1 MIAKFVKMFIWL
13 IFIPHGI
20 GLFVEACRAL
30 SITEEE
36 VNAIDEDM
44 IRRWEIAKNPFVQR
58 KRQLEREGVI
68 PYMEIPGEADFD
80 EEEKVETKISKIF
93 PRFKRFFSPGYN
105 LMVGYIMMWA
115 LFQIFT
121 VPCIIM
127 GHHLDSVSILFS
139 LMCIILTICGMVGF
153 FRVTLEWK
161 WKEFIQEK
169 REWLKQKVWDK
180 RRIIVLAISWGIF
193 ALLLLF
199 QLYKSY
205 TLAYADGDDAYYI
218 PISTAA
224 NLGGGM
230 YEISPYTGAPTDFD
244 IRHGLAPFPMWV
256 SFIADKMGVN
266 TAVAAHTWIPLV
278 LIPLTYIIY
287 YYIGKELLLER
298 KHYISVFM
306 NFVALLQIF
315 GNYSIYPASTFL
327 LTRTRQGKAALG
339 NIIIPFLIYLLIML
353 VKDADRKNGY
363 GSFSCIFKLFMLSF
377 AASLCSTMSG
387 FLIMFLAGTVFLW
400 IYVRYQSW
408 KLILQYMVAFL
419 PSIAYAIIY
428 FVGDYIFLI

>member
-1 MIAKFVKMFIWL
+1 MIVKLIQMFIWL

-44 IRRWEIAKNPFVQR
+44 IKRWEIAKNPFVQR

-68 PYMEIPGEADFD
+68 PYMELPGEADFD

-93 PRFKRFFSPGYN
+93 PRFRRFFAPGYN
-105 LMVGYIMMWA
+105 LMIGYIMMWA
-115 LFQIFT
+115 LFQIFA

-127 GHHLDSVSILFS
+127 GHQLNSVSTLFS
-139 LMCIILTICGMVGF
+139 SMCIILTICGMVGF

-169 REWLKQKVWDK
+169 LEWLKQNVWDK
-180 RRIIVLAISWGIF
+180 RRMFILAISWGIF
-193 ALLLLF
+193 FLLLLF

-205 TLAYADGDDAYYI
+205 ALAYADGDDAYYI

-230 YEISPYTGAPTDFD
+230 YKISPYTGAPTDFD

-287 YYIGKELLLER
+287 YCIGKELLSER
-298 KHYISVFM
+298 KQYISVFM
-306 NFVALLQIF
+306 NFVAF
-315 GNYSIYPASTFL
+315 
-327 LTRTRQGKAALG
+327 
-339 NIIIPFLIYLLIML
+339 
-353 VKDADRKNGY
+353 
-363 GSFSCIFKLFMLSF
+363 
-377 AASLCSTMSG
+377 
-387 FLIMFLAGTVFLW
+387 
-400 IYVRYQSW
+400 
-408 KLILQYMVAFL
+408 
-419 PSIAYAIIY
+419 
-428 FVGDYIFLI
+428 

>member
-1 MIAKFVKMFIWL
+1 MIVKLAQMFIWL

-20 GLFVEACRAL
+20 GLFVEACRVL

-36 VNAIDEDM
+36 VNAIDEDT

-68 PYMEIPGEADFD
+68 PYMELPGEADFD
-80 EEEKVETKISKIF
+80 EEEKVETTISKIF
-93 PRFKRFFSPGYN
+93 PRFRRFFAPGYN

-115 LFQIFT
+115 LFQIFA
-121 VPCIIM
+121 VPGIVM
-127 GHHLDSVSILFS
+127 GLRLESLSMIFS
-139 LMCIILTICGMVGF
+139 CMCVIVTICGMIGF

-161 WKEFIQEK
+161 WREFVQEK
-169 REWLKQKVWDK
+169 LEWLKQKVWDK
-180 RRIIVLAISWGIF
+180 RRIIILAISWGIF
-193 ALLLLF
+193 FLLLLF

-224 NLGGGM
+224 NLGGSM
-230 YEISPYTGAPTDFD
+230 YLLDPYTGAPTTFD
-244 IRHGLAPFPMWV
+244 VRHGLAPFPMWV
-256 SFIADKMGVN
+256 AFIAGKMGVN

-287 YYIGKELLLER
+287 YHIGRVLLEER
-298 KHYISVFM
+298 KQYISVFL

-339 NIIIPFLIYLLIML
+339 NIIIPFLVYLLIML
-353 VKDADRKNGY
+353 VKDAEKKGY
-363 GSFSCIFKLFMLSF
+363 GSFSCVFRLLMLSF

-387 FLIMFLAGTVFLW
+387 FLVMFLAGMVFLW
-400 IYVRYQSW
+400 LYVKYHKWQ
-408 KLILQYMVAFL
+408 LILQYFVSFL
-419 PSIAYAIIY
+419 PCIAYALLY
-428 FVGDYIFLI
+428 FAGDYIF